1 VDTKRT
7 RGKKKSM
14 IKRFKEVQE
23 TIVKV
28 DGKYKLV
35 SKKGKNLGTYDTK
48 KDVIDREKQVQ
59 YFKHMKE
66 SIIDIPRRTYA
77 PGVFDEADTSNPK
90 IKPSVKK
97 LIDDQLKDFE
107 KEYTILKVGLIGS
120 ILTKRYR
127 NDADLDINVLFDV
140 PKEKQEEERV
150 RLSKQFLSV
159 SNPDNI
165 QGKEIPGTKH
175 PINFYFLTSK
185 ETYDDQEKKA
195 DAVFDIENNKFI
207 KRPDEF
213 VFDPSL
219 YVKEFEKKVQE
230 LDVIKGELKRDIID
244 YDELKEL
251 NPNDVLE
258 LQDKINDKLEEIEND
273 IEDVIKVGDTV
284 DAERRAAFDTDMS
297 PDEIKQFGIK
307 NRLPKNVVY
316 KLLEKYHY
324 LTFYKKCKKIL
335 DDGIV
340 TDAEIDSLKEAITL
354 DKVKIKATAWFK
366 SLVTKIKMIA
376 TTQKRYEYAAKIL
389 QDVIDRKKRE
399 RAREGLPLRHDIG
412 YYASAVADTFRDI
425 DGKKL
430 QIMVHEEVEL
440 LDEAKGKSIAFTF
453 GRFNP
458 PTIGHEKLIN
468 KVKSMPTDDYRIYL
482 SRSEDS
488 KKNPLSPRQ
497 KLDYMKQMFSSH
509 ASKIEIN
516 SSNMILD
523 IATNLYNKGYKEI
536 TMVAGS
542 DRVQEFEGILK
553 KYNGV
558 KSRHGLYNFDS
569 IRVASAGERDPD
581 AEGAMGMS
589 ASKMRAAAAKGDL
602 ETFKKGLPTG
612 YRNADDL
619 FKDVRKGMRL
629 AASFGGM
636 SAVGTG
642 ARPIASMEEF
652 EQNQIRDLYI
662 REIIFNI
669 GDKIDYIKENLQGKV
684 VRRGTNYVVLED
696 NNNNLHKAWIWDCI
710 PIPADREVEV
720 REYNLDI
727 DYGFRAVTKEDLDR
741 LPQDKDIKSKD
752 GTQPKKYY
760 KQLSKDVKSKR
771 ADHFKSQDT
780 TKPGYKPAPGDK
792 EAKTKPSIHTQK
804 YKKMFGEFRKEL
816 QDACWTGYKQVGLKM
831 KNGKQVPN
839 CVPEAYDIGHDY
851 AEARAKQAVSQGKVQ
866 KLVTAHGLK
875 FNGKVYKEIDME
887 LKGID
892 NNTKMVTFNII
903 HPKEIFG
910 NEVKLAFKV
919 LSRGPF
925 MATDTSKKMEAYDIG
940 HDYAEYTNKIT
951 PGQAKYDLK
960 FQGGDYKPSDPKK
973 NLKQVVTTPVIK
985 DVQNIK
991 KEDIEKWSLSDETID
1006 KYKKRYAE
1014 EWRSRLDEVVTR
1026 MMEKI

>member
-1 VDTKRT
+1 
-7 RGKKKSM
+7 
-14 IKRFKEVQE
+14 
-23 TIVKV
+23 
-28 DGKYKLV
+28 
-35 SKKGKNLGTYDTK
+35 
-48 KDVIDREKQVQ
+48 
-59 YFKHMKE
+59 
-66 SIIDIPRRTYA
+66 
-77 PGVFDEADTSNPK
+77 
-90 IKPSVKK
+90 
-97 LIDDQLKDFE
+97 
-107 KEYTILKVGLIGS
+107 
-120 ILTKRYR
+120 
-127 NDADLDINVLFDV
+127 
-140 PKEKQEEERV
+140 
-150 RLSKQFLSV
+150 
-159 SNPDNI
+159 
-165 QGKEIPGTKH
+165 
-175 PINFYFLTSK
+175 
-185 ETYDDQEKKA
+185 
-195 DAVFDIENNKFI
+195 
-207 KRPDEF
+207 
-213 VFDPSL
+213 
-219 YVKEFEKKVQE
+219 
-230 LDVIKGELKRDIID
+230 
-244 YDELKEL
+244 
-251 NPNDVLE
+251 
-258 LQDKINDKLEEIEND
+258 
-273 IEDVIKVGDTV
+273 
-284 DAERRAAFDTDMS
+284 
-297 PDEIKQFGIK
+297 
-307 NRLPKNVVY
+307 
-316 KLLEKYHY
+316 
-324 LTFYKKCKKIL
+324 
-335 DDGIV
+335 
-340 TDAEIDSLKEAITL
+340 
-354 DKVKIKATAWFK
+354 
-366 SLVTKIKMIA
+366 
-376 TTQKRYEYAAKIL
+376 
-389 QDVIDRKKRE
+389 
-399 RAREGLPLRHDIG
+399 
-412 YYASAVADTFRDI
+412 
-425 DGKKL
+425 
-430 QIMVHEEVEL
+430 
-440 LDEAKGKSIAFTF
+440 
-453 GRFNP
+453 
-458 PTIGHEKLIN
+458 
-468 KVKSMPTDDYRIYL
+468 
-482 SRSEDS
+482 
-488 KKNPLSPRQ
+488 
-497 KLDYMKQMFSSH
+497 
-509 ASKIEIN
+509 
-516 SSNMILD
+516 
-523 IATNLYNKGYKEI
+523 
-536 TMVAGS
+536 MVAGS

-741 LPQDKDIKSKD
+741 LPQDKDVKSKD

-851 AEARAKQAVSQGKVQ
+851 AE
-866 KLVTAHGLK
+866 
-875 FNGKVYKEIDME
+875 
-887 LKGID
+887 
-892 NNTKMVTFNII
+892 
-903 HPKEIFG
+903 
-910 NEVKLAFKV
+910 
-919 LSRGPF
+919 
-925 MATDTSKKMEAYDIG
+925 
-940 HDYAEYTNKIT
+940 YTNKIT

-991 KEDIEKWSLSDETID
+991 KEDVEKWSLSDETID